1 MDLKY
6 KENKIKEKFKQS
18 ESPLHRDV
26 VKHFQ
31 AKVFPKSKNPW
42 FYDNHFLGNWGSQ
55 IPL

>member
-6 KENKIKEKFKQS
+6 KENKIKENFKQS

-31 AKVFPKSKNPW
+31 AKYFPNLRIHDSMTTT
-42 FYDNHFLGNWGSQ
+42 S
-55 IPL
+55 